1 MYFAWFASA
10 VGVIISYLSRAAAGI
25 AVGALVYTFLHV
37 TIQPWIEAR
46 IVSIS
51 GLLTGDASQLGELAV
66 HAIQFLGLIPA
77 VNAVLSTIS
86 ACVAIKIYAVTLKSF
101 SFKA

>member
-1 MYFAWFASA
+1 MYFWFGNALSI
-10 VGVIISYLSRAAAGI
+10 IISYLTRAAPGI
-25 AVGALVYTFLHV
+25 AVGALVYTFLHLTV
-37 TIQPWIEAR
+37 QPWIEAR

-51 GLLTGDASQLGELAV
+51 GMLTGDTSQLGELAV

-77 VNAVLSTIS
+77 LNVVLSTIS
-86 ACVAIKIYAVTLKSF
+86 ACVAIKIYAVSLKSF